1 MEHSFVPSP
10 KEFSRAIDPIAVR
23 ADRGP
28 ARAPRRGNP
37 RRRGRPRRR
46 ASRPPPLVVRGDAT
60 AVPAPCGEDGC
71 PVELAGGRFRAAPLG
86 AGAYAGS
93 LTVAVADAFPNGEGG
108 SCAPLAGRIVLGAGS
123 PDRLVLAVAGDSCQ
137 DGAGPL
143 EAASFT
149 GLARFAVKRSTGR
162 YARVRGAGLA
172 TFTEDAA
179 KHHRMTLV
187 GHLAG

>member
-1 MEHSFVPSP
+1 VPP
-10 KEFSRAIDPIAVR
+10 IRSRSGLTAALLALLAATTPAV
-23 ADRGP
+23 AD
-28 ARAPRRGNP
+28 ARAGGHHDRR
-37 RRRGRPRRR
+37 
-46 ASRPPPLVVRGDAT
+46 PLVVRGDAT

-93 LTVAVADAFPNGEGG
+93 LTVAGE
-108 SCAPLAGRIVLGAGS
+108 
-123 PDRLVLAVAGDSCQ
+123 SCQ

-143 EAASFT
+143 ESASFT
-149 GLARFAVKRSTGR
+149 GLARFAVRRGTGR

-187 GHLAG
+187 GRLAG

>member
-1 MEHSFVPSP
+1 MPSIR
-10 KEFSRAIDPIAVR
+10 SRSGLTAALLALLAAATPAV
-23 ADRGP
+23 AD
-28 ARAPRRGNP
+28 ARAGGHHDRR
-37 RRRGRPRRR
+37 
-46 ASRPPPLVVRGDAT
+46 PLVVRGDAT

-108 SCAPLAGRIVLGAGS
+108 VCAPLTGRIVLGAGD
-123 PDRLVLAVAGDSCQ
+123 PDRLVLAVAGESCQ

-143 EAASFT
+143 ESASFT
-149 GLARFAVKRSTGR
+149 GLARFAVRRGTGR
-162 YARVRGAGLA
+162 YAHVRGAGLA

-187 GHLAG
+187 GRLAG